1 MSIIDKNPIPSF
13 QISNSKVNNSIIN
26 TNNSDF
32 LIKEC
37 NENSNIDSNNRSSLD
52 SIFNQKSPYNYPAL
66 IICNDA
72 KRTNSNNDIY
82 QKYSDVIYDECGNR
96 FNMRNLK
103 DSAGLLQAGYSKNID
118 LDSQLKNINFYADKC
133 YYNNWK
139 MYPTE
144 DKCNPLKYNSKL
156 LYPNYEAVG
165 GNDYNSSGACLDCC
179 TEAPN
184 DTNTI
189 DINCENDVR
198 KRYDFSRQKLQKES
212 CIKPADWTYFKHA
225 PTPDI
230 NNIAKFPNEKRNL
243 ELLNTINKDL
253 KHDYYQFFEENKCR
267 IFPQQRLFNNVTKRS
282 MLPTHH
288 NLEDMGPKYKCSN

>member
-1 MSIIDKNPIPSF
+1 MSKIDKNPIPSF
-13 QISNSKVNNSIIN
+13 QIYNSKVNNSIIN
-26 TNNSDF
+26 NNSDF

-52 SIFNQKSPYNYPAL
+52 TIFNQKSPYNFPAL
-66 IICNDA
+66 IICDDV
-72 KRTNSNNDIY
+72 KRTNNNNDIY

-103 DSAGLLQAGYSKNID
+103 DSAGILQEGYSRNID

-139 MYPTE
+139 TGLT
-144 DKCNPLKYNSKL
+144 DGKCNPLNYNAKL

-165 GNDYNSSGACLDCC
+165 GNAYNSSGACLDCDIPEL
-179 TEAPN
+179 T
-184 DTNTI
+184 
-189 DINCENDVR
+189 DINCDNDIR
-198 KRYDFSRQKLQKES
+198 KRYDFSRQKLQTES
-212 CIKPADWTYFKHA
+212 CIKPADWTSFKHA

-230 NNIAKFPNEKRNL
+230 KNMSKFPNEKRNL
-243 ELLNTINKDL
+243 ELLNTINKGVQ
-253 KHDYYQFFEENKCR
+253 HEYYQFFEQNKCQ

-288 NLEDMGPKYKCSN
+288 NLEDMGPKYICSNY